1 MVRADLENHVKGT
14 HHVTK
19 FEEAWAI
26 KESRPGTRLQ
36 VHCTNTRRVWI
47 LVHEAML
54 QIQSTLFL
62 ACYKFTDTF
71 PGLEIDCI
79 AHNFLAM
86 TTLLIENG
94 CPRQRYGF
102 SIELI
107 IRQVCN
113 TCTHFS

>member
-1 MVRADLENHVKGT
+1 MSQSLKKRGPLKSRDQEQDSKYTVLTREECGFSC
-14 HHVTK
+14 TK
-19 FEEAWAI
+19 LCYKFI
-26 KESRPGTRLQ
+26 
-36 VHCTNTRRVWI
+36 VHFSW
-47 LVHEAML
+47 
-54 QIQSTLFL
+54 L
-62 ACYKFTDTF
+62 ATKFTDTF

-102 SIELI
+102 SLELI